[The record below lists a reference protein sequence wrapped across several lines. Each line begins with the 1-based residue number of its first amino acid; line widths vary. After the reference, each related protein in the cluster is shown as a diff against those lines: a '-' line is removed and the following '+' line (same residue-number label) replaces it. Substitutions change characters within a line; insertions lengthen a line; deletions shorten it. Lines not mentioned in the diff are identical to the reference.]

1 MTSSPRP
8 HVWLAG
14 FLLLGILLGLIGPM
28 LVAWQYHLDA
38 DPREIGLHF
47 LALNA
52 GYVVAALFCQRLLR
66 SAKGTDADRQTG
78 NELAKPLGDLP
89 DTAPVLR
96 GFLRSHSIRSV
107 VLTASAVAAVGLIG
121 LMFAAPPEPV
131 AWRLAGL
138 AVLGLAGG
146 ALATA
151 LFHCLEPTS
160 KEGAGKLANQAG
172 AWFGSGCLLAAVLI
186 GGAYA
191 TGHDGLETILLAG
204 VPLVFLGIFIRE
216 PAPIPLPNNRPTR
229 DVRSLRLVA
238 TVLFSLLLFFQFGN
252 EWALAGWLPLFLIRR
267 LGSNPVAAIF
277 ALAAYFLFLVVGR
290 WLARA
295 LLGVLSHRKLLLA
308 SIVLAMSG
316 YLLLAATTTFSG
328 AYTAIV
334 VIGLGFGPIY
344 PLIVENLDSR
354 FAYHP
359 GFYNGIFSIAV
370 TGAMSAP
377 WLLGYLCQFFGIQY
391 VVLVPAIGSVFV
403 CILALLLMLEA
414 HLMREGTPSDHSALL
429 Y

>member
-8 HVWLAG
+8 HVWFTG
-14 FLLLGILLGLIGPM
+14 FLVLGILLGSIGPM

-52 GYVVAALFCQRLLR
+52 GYVAAAAFCQRLLR
-66 SAKGTDADRQTG
+66 R
-78 NELAKPLGDLP
+78 
-89 DTAPVLR
+89 R
-96 GFLRSHSIRSV
+96 SIRSV
-107 VLTASAVAAVGLIG
+107 VIAASGVAAAGLVGLT
-121 LMFAAPPEPV
+121 FAAPPEPV
-131 AWRLAGL
+131 GWRLVGL

-160 KEGAGKLANQAG
+160 KEGAGKLAIQAS
-172 AWFGSGCLLAAVLI
+172 AWFSSGCLLAAVII
-186 GGAYA
+186 GGAYS
-191 TGHDGLETILLAG
+191 TGRDVLETILLAV
-204 VPLVFLGIFIRE
+204 VPLVFLAVFVRE
-216 PAPIPLPNNRPTR
+216 PVPVPLPIRPAR
-229 DVRSLRLVA
+229 DVRSLRMVA

-277 ALAAYFLFLVVGR
+277 ALAVYFLFLVVGR
-290 WLARA
+290 GLARA
-295 LLGVLSHRKLLLA
+295 LIGVVSHRKLLLA
-308 SIVLAMSG
+308 SIILAMGG

-370 TGAMSAP
+370 TGAMCAP

-414 HLMREGTPSDHSALL
+414 HLMREETPSDHSALL